1 MAELKTFLGGS
12 LGICGNSGIDS
23 LPELCFQ
30 FLKGRF
36 ARFYLPSQLPEA
48 IYALCPWKEVS
59 LEDTET
65 PCDHYKED
73 LA

>member
-1 MAELKTFLGGS
+1 MAYVET
-12 LGICGNSGIDS
+12 SGLI

-30 FLKGRF
+30 FLMGRF
-36 ARFYLPSQLPEA
+36 ARYLPSQLPEA
-48 IYALCPWKEVS
+48 IYALLS
-59 LEDTET
+59 LERGYLEDSET